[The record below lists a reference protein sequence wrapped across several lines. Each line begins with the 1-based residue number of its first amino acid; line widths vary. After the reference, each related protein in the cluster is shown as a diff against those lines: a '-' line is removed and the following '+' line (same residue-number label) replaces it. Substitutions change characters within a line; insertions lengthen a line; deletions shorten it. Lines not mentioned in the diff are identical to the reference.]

1 MLDIQ
6 DCRLHADLDAVGHKR
21 QRRRRDVWGRRVL
34 QRPRFGEVHV
44 MDKTKSKFSPKYQD
58 GDFKTG
64 RKVEKIWRKVMKGRT
79 VKEERKAKEGKK
91 EGEVIEGR

>member
-1 MLDIQ
+1 
-6 DCRLHADLDAVGHKR
+6 
-21 QRRRRDVWGRRVL
+21 
-34 QRPRFGEVHV
+34 

-91 EGEVIEGR
+91 EGEVIAGL